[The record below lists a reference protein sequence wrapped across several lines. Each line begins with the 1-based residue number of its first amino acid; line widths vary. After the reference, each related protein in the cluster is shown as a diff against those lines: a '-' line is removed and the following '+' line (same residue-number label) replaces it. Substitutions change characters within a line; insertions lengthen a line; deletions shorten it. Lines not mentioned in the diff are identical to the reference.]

1 MFTGQEHIANS
12 RCNIVRE
19 CPGDSGVR
27 DGVAGGARSGR
38 EGIRSH
44 AQAEQLLRPD
54 HAQDANGLHRARN
67 RQRCKRE
74 RQWAPQSL
82 RLALVSIAAVF
93 ALAISCDGRHQSPRA
108 TFEHAEQAFLHG
120 QLDHSHD
127 EAERGYQRFR
137 NSSPE
142 WALKFRILEAKAAL
156 WQGLYEDVLSLLSSE
171 SVPADQPDLAI
182 SMLTLVG
189 VANVNT
195 HNFTEAERSLGDASK
210 LCATSVLAS
219 CGYVL
224 QARGLLASERAQSTS
239 AEEFYDLSL
248 AFARS
253 HGDSFLES
261 DSLLNLGAESLSQE
275 RYDEAIDRSQA
286 AYQAAKAADAGI
298 LEPIIQGN
306 IGWAHYKL
314 GDLDQA
320 LELFLHAG
328 KRASD
333 LHEFADQGAWL

>member
-1 MFTGQEHIANS
+1 
-12 RCNIVRE
+12 
-19 CPGDSGVR
+19 
-27 DGVAGGARSGR
+27 
-38 EGIRSH
+38 
-44 AQAEQLLRPD
+44 
-54 HAQDANGLHRARN
+54 
-67 RQRCKRE
+67 
-74 RQWAPQSL
+74 
-82 RLALVSIAAVF
+82 VSIAAVF

-286 AYQAAKAADAGI
+286 AYQAAKAADAEAAMAKAKDAWGSMSTDVPKMVAALQSRVDMLSKSHHLPAGVTKDSLASAKSGLDSI
-298 LEPIIQGN
+298 KSAWSDASAAAGS
-306 IGWAHYKL
+306 
-314 GDLDQA
+314 GDFATAMTKASAVKDQA
-320 LELFLHAG
+320 TALMQSLG
-328 KRASD
+328 MTS
-333 LHEFADQGAWL
+333 G